1 MVVTGILQGEHPNLY
16 LYKNF
21 TRLSRKPRLAML
33 YTLPY
38 RALKKLTSL
47 HSDTT
52 STQFKA
58 PKTGPRYQFA
68 PMNKRLD
75 PSAMDRSAPA
85 PAPMKLPVGDRSFN
99 GYRASYLDWLDWIGL
114 IDLTSFIF
122 SIF

>member
-1 MVVTGILQGEHPNLY
+1 
-16 LYKNF
+16 
-21 TRLSRKPRLAML
+21 ML

-38 RALKKLTSL
+38 RALKKFTTL

-75 PSAMDRSAPA
+75 AMDFSAPA
-85 PAPMKLPVGDRSFN
+85 PAPMKLPVGGSQLQRLQGELAEHVLGKKN
-99 GYRASYLDWLDWIGL
+99 HLDWIGWIGL
-114 IDLTSFIF
+114 IRHFIHF
-122 SIF
+122 CNLEIKCITRQTI